1 MAYYEMS
8 FANHN
13 ILDIALSLIPP
24 TVVQIRKN
32 EGTKVNK
39 YGQTEASYSE
49 WIEVYGI
56 VQPGG
61 EQNEHTN
68 GVDFSKKRVT
78 IWLRGISLDG
88 THILWAPD
96 QIRYVGCIYNVV
108 GVKDWYPYDNYKE
121 CECVEAMNL
130 GANQRNVKL
139 PDNGTAKKTS
149 SRRKTRDDANQ
160 QTLNFDVPQEVSNP
174 ESASV
179 PPRRPSIF
187 TADSTSVV
195 NTDTNAQGNDT
206 ARQTIETQVQP
217 PNPHARVGKA
227 KIKF

>member
-1 MAYYEMS
+1 MS

-32 EGTKVNK
+32 QGTVVNK

-68 GVDFSKKRVT
+68 GVDFSKKHVT

-88 THILWAPD
+88 THIQWVPD
-96 QIRYVGCIYNVV
+96 QIRYVGAIYNVV

-121 CECVEAMNL
+121 CDCVEAMNL
-130 GANQRNVKL
+130 DVSQRGLTPN
-139 PDNGTAKKTS
+139 TQAAKKRTS
-149 SRRKTRDDANQ
+149 KRKPKTEGRGNLPQQMLSLAAN
-160 QTLNFDVPQEVSNP
+160 NP
-174 ESASV
+174 PEKPTSA
-179 PPRRPSIF
+179 PPPKPSIF
-187 TADSTSVV
+187 TEEPEFQEVKKESSL
-195 NTDTNAQGNDT
+195 
-206 ARQTIETQVQP
+206 
-217 PNPHARVGKA
+217 VGKA
-227 KIKF
+227 RIKF

>member
-32 EGTKVNK
+32 QGTEVNK
-39 YGQTEASYSE
+39 YGQTESAYSE

-68 GVDFSKKRVT
+68 GVDFSKKHVT

-88 THILWAPD
+88 THIQWVPD

-121 CECVEAMNL
+121 CDCVEAMNL
-130 GANQRNVKL
+130 GENQRGRL
-139 PDNGTAKKTS
+139 PNLLEARKAA
-149 SRRKTRDDANQ
+149 SRRKVRVNENQ
-160 QTLNFDVPQEVSNP
+160 QMLSFETPQGENEKPTS
-174 ESASV
+174 
-179 PPRRPSIF
+179 RPCRKPVIF
-187 TADSTSVV
+187 TADKPTESTKINVEE
-195 NTDTNAQGNDT
+195 TMPKEEP
-206 ARQTIETQVQP
+206 IEVSKEKSQI
-217 PNPHARVGKA
+217 GK
-227 KIKF
+227 KRIKF